1 MPSNEAN
8 PGQQDMNSIFSIDRV
23 CAVFEVHH
31 HNVPGAKFKIKV
43 LERSLGDFLAVPNVV
58 AREADG
64 TPDHVSGL
72 GSTSREALDDLLGRL
87 TPWLSAANP
96 DEADRFEWSDP
107 RDF

>member
-1 MPSNEAN
+1 MPSNAAN

-64 TPDHVSGL
+64 TDDAPPCRIPSRVHAGAKKLRMRVMPCLVGKL
-72 GSTSREALDDLLGRL
+72 TSQPG
-87 TPWLSAANP
+87 
-96 DEADRFEWSDP
+96 
-107 RDF
+107 